1 MCKYF
6 VIIIYKMV
14 NSEVLRENSK
24 TQFFNQLQKLKDSD
38 SKKENQLAD
47 KLEDVAK
54 HITCFYCL
62 DYEIVYK
69 DREGM
74 FSNLDG
80 RGDYDIINCE
90 CCKGNANWLSCS
102 SGPASAYPGI
112 VKRGTRERSWIE
124 CNAVDVGDSLVDK
137 LKDKIGSA

>member
-1 MCKYF
+1 
-6 VIIIYKMV
+6 MV
-14 NSEVLRENSK
+14 NGEVLRENSK
-24 TQFFNQLQKLKDSD
+24 TLFFSQLQKLKDSD

-47 KLEDVAK
+47 KLEEEANS
-54 HITCFYCL
+54 ITCFYCL
-62 DYEIVYK
+62 DYQVVYK

-74 FSNLDG
+74 FSSMDG

-90 CCKGNANWLSCS
+90 CCKGNANWIRCS
-102 SGPASAYPGI
+102 SGPTSEYPGI

-124 CNAVDVGDSLVDK
+124 SNAVDVGDSLVNK